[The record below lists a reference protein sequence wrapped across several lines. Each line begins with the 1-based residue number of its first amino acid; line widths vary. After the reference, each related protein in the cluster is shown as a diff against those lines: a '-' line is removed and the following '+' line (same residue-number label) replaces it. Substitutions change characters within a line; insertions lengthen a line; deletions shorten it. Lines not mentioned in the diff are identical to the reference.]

1 MGEIINFVNGIIWS
15 KALVFLCLGA
25 GVYFSIVLKF
35 PQVRLIKDMVLQL
48 KGGKSS
54 GAGVSSLQSFSMAL
68 GGRVGTG
75 NIAGVA
81 SAIGFGGPGAV
92 FWMWAIAFLGAGSAY
107 IESALAQVYKEE
119 MDGEYRGGPQ
129 YYIEKGLGQ
138 RWYAIIF
145 AISAIIAMGC
155 FLPGIQANS
164 IASAMTNAFG
174 IPAPVT
180 GGIVVVLLGLII
192 FGGVK
197 RIGRVAEI
205 IVPFMAIAYMLVA
218 LVIIV
223 VNLDKVPGVFSL
235 IFTSAFSTDA
245 AFGAIIGQAIMW
257 GVKRG
262 IYSNEAGQ
270 GTGPMAAAAAE
281 VSHPA
286 KQGLVQAFSV
296 YVDTLFVC
304 SATAFMILIT
314 GMYNTVDG
322 AGGYLYNNPALNNA
336 GPGPLYTQSAV
347 DTLVPG
353 LGSSFVAIALFFFA
367 FTTLMA
373 YYYYCESNVAY
384 LSKRIKNHKLIFNVT
399 RVVLLIMV
407 YIGAINSAGQVWALG
422 DIGVGLMAWLNI
434 IAIILLTKT
443 GMATLRDYEE
453 QKKAGLDPV
462 FDPKKLGIK
471 NAELWDKINAKNKVS
486 LEDLKN

>member
-1 MGEIINFVNGIIWS
+1 MAQVVDFLNTIIWS
-15 KALVFLCLGA
+15 KFLVYLCLGA
-25 GVYFSIVLKF
+25 GIYFSVLLLF
-35 PQVRLIKDMVLQL
+35 PQVRLIKDMVGQL
-48 KGGKSS
+48 FTGGDSES
-54 GAGVSSLQSFSMAL
+54 GVSSFQSFAMAL

-107 IESALAQVYKEE
+107 IEAALAQVWKEE

-129 YYIEKGLGQ
+129 YYIEKGIGSK
-138 RWYAIIF
+138 IF
-145 AISAIIAMGC
+145 AVVFAVSAIISVGF

-164 IASAMTNAFG
+164 IALAMDNAFG
-174 IPAPVT
+174 IPTVVS
-180 GGIVVVLLGLII
+180 GIIVALALAAII

-197 RIGRVAEI
+197 RIGKAAEVL
-205 IVPFMAIAYMLVA
+205 VPFMAIAYIIISLI
-218 LVIIV
+218 IIV
-223 VNLDKVPGVFSL
+223 MNIGDVPAVFKLILVN
-235 IFTSAFSTDA
+235 AFSTKA

-322 AGGYLYNNPALNNA
+322 AGGYLYSHASMN
-336 GPGPLYTQSAV
+336 GVDPGPVFTQAAV
-347 DTLVPG
+347 DTLIPG
-353 LGSSFVAIALFFFA
+353 LGSKFVAIALLFFA
-367 FTTLMA
+367 FTTLLA
-373 YYYYCESNVAY
+373 YYYYAESNVAY
-384 LSKRIKNHKLIFNVT
+384 LAKKIKNHKVVFNVT
-399 RVVLLIMV
+399 RVVLLGMV
-407 YIGAINSAGQVWALG
+407 VVGSINSAGTVWALG
-422 DIGVGLMAWLNI
+422 DVGVGIMAWLNI
-434 IAIILLTKT
+434 IAIIILTKP
-443 GMATLRDYEE
+443 GVATLRDYEK
-453 QKKAGLDPV
+453 QKAQGLDPV
-462 FDPKKLGIK
+462 FDPRKLGIK
-471 NAELWDKINAKNKVS
+471 NADLWVRK
-486 LEDLKN
+486 LEKKEKAS

>member
-1 MGEIINFVNGIIWS
+1 MAQFINFLNGIIWS

-25 GVYFSIVLKF
+25 GVYFSVLLKF
-35 PQVRLIKDMVLQL
+35 PQVRLVKDMVQQL
-48 KGGKSS
+48 FGGDESDS
-54 GAGVSSLQSFSMAL
+54 GVSSFQSFAMAL

-107 IESALAQVYKEE
+107 TEAALAQVWKEE
-119 MDGEYRGGPQ
+119 MDGQYRGGPQ
-129 YYIEKGLGQ
+129 YYIEKGIGNK
-138 RWYAIIF
+138 AFAVVF
-145 AISAIIAMGC
+145 AISAIVAVGV

-164 IASAMTNAFG
+164 IASAMNNAFG
-174 IPAPVT
+174 VPTMVS
-180 GGIVVVLLGLII
+180 GLVVAGALAMII

-197 RIGRVAEI
+197 RIGKAAEI
-205 IVPFMAIAYMLVA
+205 LVPFMAIAYIIVA
-218 LVIIV
+218 LIIIAL
-223 VNLDKVPGVFSL
+223 NLDKVPGVFSL
-235 IFTSAFSTDA
+235 IFTSAFSTKA

-314 GMYNTVDG
+314 GTYNTYDG
-322 AGGYLYNNPALNNA
+322 KGGYLFENPALNGA
-336 GPGPLYTQSAV
+336 EPGPVFTQAAV
-347 DTLVPG
+347 DTLIPG
-353 LGSSFVAIALFFFA
+353 FGSKFVAIALLFFA
-367 FTTLMA
+367 FTTLLA
-373 YYYYCESNVAY
+373 YYYYAESNVAY
-384 LSKRIKNHKLIFNVT
+384 LAKKMKNHKAVFNAT
-399 RVVLLIMV
+399 RILMLVMVVV
-407 YIGAINSAGQVWALG
+407 GSINSAGTVWALG
-422 DIGVGLMAWLNI
+422 DVGVGVMAWLNI
-434 IAIILLTKT
+434 VAIIILTKP
-443 GMATLRDYEE
+443 GVATLRDYEE
-453 QKKAGLDPV
+453 QKAQGLDPV
-462 FDPKKLGIK
+462 FDPRKLGIK
-471 NAELWDKINAKNKVS
+471 NAELWVRKLEERKAKKTS
-486 LEDLKN
+486 